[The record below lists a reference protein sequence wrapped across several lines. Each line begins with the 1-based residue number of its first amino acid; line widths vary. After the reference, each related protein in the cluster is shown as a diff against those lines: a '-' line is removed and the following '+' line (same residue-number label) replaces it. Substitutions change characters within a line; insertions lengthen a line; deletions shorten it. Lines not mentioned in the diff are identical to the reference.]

1 MKAFAKWIVG
11 RSYDPVTYFFYPCIS
26 YLDGEVAIVT
36 SHIYIYIYIYIY
48 IIVSIM
54 SHVSQTT
61 NIQVPRPVFLDDDN
75 QKIDDHPLHCSIC
88 CDVSFNPVIT
98 PCQHVFCRECIESSL
113 RSSFTCPN
121 DRRALNQNSLQA
133 ISGLHEYIY
142 NRTLVQC
149 PRCDKWTGQ
158 LQQYKVHIPT
168 CNSSSYVQG
177 LERKVQELN
186 IQHAREMAHLQT
198 SNHTLRVTLEQERHV
213 VELNTAELNRHHT
226 AEKKRSQNQITI
238 LNTTISELEARIF
251 SMGPTFDYNYRY
263 DESNMSD
270 LSRIIIWYLD
280 DKPSQIDLNRIFNCI
295 KKCYDG
301 AQYYKTTDM
310 LRTAKILL
318 LTAITSSWFLFLPY
332 EFTTLVE
339 WCENITEI

>member
-1 MKAFAKWIVG
+1 
-11 RSYDPVTYFFYPCIS
+11 
-26 YLDGEVAIVT
+26 
-36 SHIYIYIYIYIY
+36 
-48 IIVSIM
+48 M
-54 SHVSQTT
+54 SLVSQTT
-61 NIQVPRPVFLDDDN
+61 TIQVPRPVFLDDDN

-98 PCQHVFCRECIESSL
+98 PCQHVFCRECIESGL

-121 DRRALNQNSLQA
+121 DRRALNLNSLQT

-226 AEKKRSQNQITI
+226 AEKERSQNQITI
-238 LNTTISELEARIF
+238 LNTTISELEARIA
-251 SMGPTFDYNYRY
+251 SMGPTFDDNYRY

-270 LSRIIIWYLD
+270 LSRIISRYLYN
-280 DKPSQIDLNRIFNCI
+280 KPSQINSNRIFNCI

-301 AQYYKTTDM
+301 ALYDGSFDM
-310 LRTAKILL
+310 LLSAKMLLVTAYR
-318 LTAITSSWFLFLPY
+318 SYWFSPNQ
-332 EFTTLVE
+332 ENRIIE
-339 WCENITEI
+339 WCRNISNI